1 MNEKAVV
8 HIAECAAKLKII
20 GEYLEAETARYMEQC
35 RREGKDG
42 GIVILKDKYGQV
54 PGALKDEVI
63 ISLIC
68 EAAGRRKDVG
78 DVHVKAVQQ
87 LMERQ
92 VGRRISL
99 PYGLEAARS
108 YEGICLRRQDAEEK
122 VAENPVFQMRIF
134 EKNVESI
141 TFSQKNYTKWFDYD
155 IITNTVKIRHREP
168 GDYIVIDK
176 EGRTQK
182 LKQYFI
188 NAKIPREERD
198 GIWLAADG
206 SEIMWIAGYRQS
218 QAYQV
223 TDKTKRILE
232 ISIYGGEVDGG
243 DGKGV
248 DSRRGGREE
257 DRGDWKADQ

>member
-1 MNEKAVV
+1 M
-8 HIAECAAKLKII
+8 
-20 GEYLEAETARYMEQC
+20 
-35 RREGKDG
+35 
-42 GIVILKDKYGQV
+42 
-54 PGALKDEVI
+54 
-63 ISLIC
+63 
-68 EAAGRRKDVG
+68 
-78 DVHVKAVQQ
+78 
-87 LMERQ
+87 
-92 VGRRISL
+92 
-99 PYGLEAARS
+99 PYGLEAMRS
-108 YEGICLRRQDAEEK
+108 YEGLYIREKKQEEK
-122 VAENPVFQMRIF
+122 EEKPVFQMRIL
-134 EKNVESI
+134 KKDVETV